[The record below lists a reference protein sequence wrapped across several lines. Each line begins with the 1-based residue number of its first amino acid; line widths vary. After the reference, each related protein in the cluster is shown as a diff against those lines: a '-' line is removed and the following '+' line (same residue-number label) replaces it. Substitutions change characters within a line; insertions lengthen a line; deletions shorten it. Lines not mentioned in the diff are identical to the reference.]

1 MVLNKGGEKMKFI
14 SFGNVCLNFRAKH
27 NLTQNQLTEIL
38 GISHNMVGRYEAEIN
53 KPTKA
58 RRIRFENK
66 MKEWEEN
73 KNVSLQ

>member
-1 MVLNKGGEKMKFI
+1 MEFK
-14 SFGNVCLNFRAKH
+14 SFKDICLNFRAKH

-58 RRIRFENK
+58 KRIRFENK

>member
-1 MVLNKGGEKMKFI
+1 MKFI

-58 RRIRFENK
+58 KRIRFENK

>member
-1 MVLNKGGEKMKFI
+1 MEFI
-14 SFGNVCLNFRAKH
+14 SFGNICLNFRAKH

-38 GISHNMVGRYEAEIN
+38 GISHNMVCRYEAGIN

-66 MKEWEEN
+66 MKEWEE
-73 KNVSLQ
+73 KQNVSL